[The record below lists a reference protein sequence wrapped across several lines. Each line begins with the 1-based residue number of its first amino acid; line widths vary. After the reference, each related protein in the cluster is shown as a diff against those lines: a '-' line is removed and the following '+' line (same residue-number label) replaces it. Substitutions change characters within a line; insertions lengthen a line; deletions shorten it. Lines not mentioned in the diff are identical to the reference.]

1 MPAIL
6 TSVKW
11 DIVIVL
17 IFICLVIS
25 NVEHLFL
32 GLSAICMSS
41 LGFLWLRWWRICLQS
56 RRPRLGRSPGEG
68 NGYRLQHSCLENS
81 MDRGAWRATVH
92 SIAESQTQLSDL
104 DLLCLLWRNV
114 CLDLLPVFVWIGCFC
129 FWGFFWVV
137 WTPCIFW
144 KLRPRQSDNLQIFPP
159 SS

>member
-41 LGFLWLRWWRICLQS
+41 LGFLWLRW
-56 RRPRLGRSPGEG
+56 
-68 NGYRLQHSCLENS
+68 
-81 MDRGAWRATVH
+81 
-92 SIAESQTQLSDL
+92 
-104 DLLCLLWRNV
+104 
-114 CLDLLPVFVWIGCFC
+114 
-129 FWGFFWVV
+129 
-137 WTPCIFW
+137 
-144 KLRPRQSDNLQIFPP
+144 
-159 SS
+159 